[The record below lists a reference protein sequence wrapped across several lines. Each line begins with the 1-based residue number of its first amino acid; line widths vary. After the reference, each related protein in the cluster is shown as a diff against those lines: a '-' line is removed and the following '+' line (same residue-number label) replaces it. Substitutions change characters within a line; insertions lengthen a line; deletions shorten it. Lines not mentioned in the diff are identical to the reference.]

1 MLIRKGFSFKLRPN
15 GAQAR
20 KMSRFAGC
28 TRFVYNKGLAWNE
41 EQRKA
46 DPNFRISYKSL
57 SALLPG
63 WKAENSWLAE
73 TYSQCLQQAM
83 KDLFSA
89 FKRFFDGDAKF
100 PKFHKKFIT
109 KDSFRYPQNF
119 KIDEARRQILL
130 PGIGWVRYRRSRF
143 IEGKPKNV
151 TVSREADGWH
161 VSIQTELEHEA
172 PENQGDAV
180 GIDMG
185 VKRFVTL
192 SDGTFVEPCD
202 SLKRNLR
209 KLKFEQRRLSRMT
222 KFGSN
227 WRKQKQRIARL
238 HQHIANIRKDFLEK
252 QSLVICKNHAVIVR
266 EDLKIKN
273 MTASAKGTVDEPGS
287 HVKHKSGLNRT
298 ILDQG
303 WGMFFQKLEWKA
315 QLFGAKIIKVPPA
328 FTSQT
333 CPACLHCEAKNRPT
347 QALFA
352 CVLCGYSD
360 NADHVAAENILTR
373 GLRVTACGEAGI
385 TARTRVNP
393 GHRRMG
399 SGQQQ
404 EPIEEITGLAR

>member
-1 MLIRKGFSFKLRPN
+1 
-15 GAQAR
+15 
-20 KMSRFAGC
+20 MSRFAGC

-227 WRKQKQRIARL
+227 
-238 HQHIANIRKDFLEK
+238 
-252 QSLVICKNHAVIVR
+252 
-266 EDLKIKN
+266 
-273 MTASAKGTVDEPGS
+273 
-287 HVKHKSGLNRT
+287 
-298 ILDQG
+298 
-303 WGMFFQKLEWKA
+303 
-315 QLFGAKIIKVPPA
+315 
-328 FTSQT
+328 
-333 CPACLHCEAKNRPT
+333 
-347 QALFA
+347 
-352 CVLCGYSD
+352 
-360 NADHVAAENILTR
+360 
-373 GLRVTACGEAGI
+373 
-385 TARTRVNP
+385 
-393 GHRRMG
+393 
-399 SGQQQ
+399 
-404 EPIEEITGLAR
+404 